1 MARPFRTRD
10 FQPDPEADISEEIQ
24 THLEMKARE
33 LMAEGLSEEEARV
46 EARRRFGDVEEITA
60 EATSHARTAERRR
73 SFRGLIDTLSQDTRY
88 AFRTLFR
95 SPGMTALSI
104 LILAL
109 GIGANTA
116 IFSVLKAVFMEPIP
130 LPQAEQLTFLWNRNT
145 RTGGR
150 GPSSFPNYLDWKNE
164 NSTFQAMGAFGGT
177 NVNLTGGDEPVRIRA
192 VRATASIFEVL
203 GVQPAMGRTLLPEE
217 DLSAASVVVL
227 SDQLWRD
234 RFDGDP
240 GMVGNTIQLDGG
252 AYTVVGIM
260 PPGFVHP
267 TPWGMGDPYLAWIPV
282 REDPWIHNRNSF
294 SYQVLARLGEGVPV
308 GTAQENMNQI
318 GARLEEAF
326 PEINRDNRA
335 WVVPLHALLYGE
347 AAFQIILVLLAAGTV
362 LLIAC
367 GNIAGFL
374 LARAAARSQEM
385 AIRAALG
392 ASRARVVRQLLTEST
407 LMALAG
413 GVGAVL
419 LASWSMDAL
428 KAFIPP
434 TIPRTGNI
442 RLDGTVLLFALL
454 VSLFTGL
461 FFGLIPAL
469 SVTRTR
475 ITEVIKGVKPR
486 RKRGRELFKAQNVFV
501 VGQLALGL
509 ILAHTGLLLIQS
521 YTSLQETEQGF
532 DEEHTLT
539 LGVTLG
545 GDAYDSPEER
555 QAFFDQLIP
564 RIQAVPGV
572 IAAGATSKLP
582 LRGGTNGPAFT
593 EEMIAQDPGGN
604 GLLTETSTVAGE
616 YFEAMGISLL
626 AGRTLIPEDADE
638 AAPGVVINQAAAQ
651 RFWPEQDPLGKR
663 LSFGDDPPH
672 WLTVVGVAGD
682 VRQWSPGSHP
692 RPEVYAEYLANPRT
706 RMFITV
712 SAAGDPRDLIRP
724 VRQAVMGVDPNQPV
738 SEIRTMGEIVDSQ
751 MAGREFYTLLIG
763 LFSALALVL
772 AAAGIYGVISYY
784 VAQRT
789 RELGVRVALGAN
801 RAGLVRLVAR
811 RALSLVV
818 AGIFV
823 GLAGMAVATL
833 IVSSLLFGVG
843 PVDLPTLAG
852 GLGSLLA
859 VGAAGAFIPSVRAT
873 RLSPV
878 EALKNE

>member
-1 MARPFRTRD
+1 
-10 FQPDPEADISEEIQ
+10 
-24 THLEMKARE
+24 
-33 LMAEGLSEEEARV
+33 
-46 EARRRFGDVEEITA
+46 
-60 EATSHARTAERRR
+60 
-73 SFRGLIDTLSQDTRY
+73 
-88 AFRTLFR
+88 
-95 SPGMTALSI
+95 
-104 LILAL
+104 
-109 GIGANTA
+109 
-116 IFSVLKAVFMEPIP
+116 
-130 LPQAEQLTFLWNRNT
+130 
-145 RTGGR
+145 
-150 GPSSFPNYLDWKNE
+150 
-164 NSTFQAMGAFGGT
+164 
-177 NVNLTGGDEPVRIRA
+177 
-192 VRATASIFEVL
+192 
-203 GVQPAMGRTLLPEE
+203 
-217 DLSAASVVVL
+217 
-227 SDQLWRD
+227 
-234 RFDGDP
+234 
-240 GMVGNTIQLDGG
+240 
-252 AYTVVGIM
+252 M

-419 LASWSMDAL
+419 LASWSMEAL

-469 SVTRTR
+469 SATRTR

-572 IAAGATSKLP
+572 IATGATSKLP

-616 YFEAMGISLL
+616 YFEAM
-626 AGRTLIPEDADE
+626 
-638 AAPGVVINQAAAQ
+638 V
-651 RFWPEQDPLGKR
+651 WPEQDPLGKR

>member
-1 MARPFRTRD
+1 
-10 FQPDPEADISEEIQ
+10 
-24 THLEMKARE
+24 
-33 LMAEGLSEEEARV
+33 
-46 EARRRFGDVEEITA
+46 
-60 EATSHARTAERRR
+60 
-73 SFRGLIDTLSQDTRY
+73 
-88 AFRTLFR
+88 
-95 SPGMTALSI
+95 
-104 LILAL
+104 
-109 GIGANTA
+109 
-116 IFSVLKAVFMEPIP
+116 
-130 LPQAEQLTFLWNRNT
+130 
-145 RTGGR
+145 
-150 GPSSFPNYLDWKNE
+150 
-164 NSTFQAMGAFGGT
+164 
-177 NVNLTGGDEPVRIRA
+177 
-192 VRATASIFEVL
+192 
-203 GVQPAMGRTLLPEE
+203 
-217 DLSAASVVVL
+217 
-227 SDQLWRD
+227 
-234 RFDGDP
+234 
-240 GMVGNTIQLDGG
+240 
-252 AYTVVGIM
+252 
-260 PPGFVHP
+260 
-267 TPWGMGDPYLAWIPV
+267 MGDPYLAWIPV

-419 LASWSMDAL
+419 LASWSMEAL

-469 SVTRTR
+469 SATRTR

-572 IAAGATSKLP
+572 IATGATSKLP

-616 YFEAMGISLL
+616 YFEAM
-626 AGRTLIPEDADE
+626 
-638 AAPGVVINQAAAQ
+638 V
-651 RFWPEQDPLGKR
+651 WPEQDPLGKR